1 MSHRM
6 RFQSLDRTC
15 PSQLSEAMNVSVQ
28 SCKEQV
34 ALVMHDTPAICG
46 CGRGDGWTSKSAMSL
61 SASPIS
67 AGQVLMLCDSNPC
80 SGEKDSSFSINE
92 AQAVSAQLQLV
103 PSPISF
109 GIVILHLFN
118 VSSTWSA

>member
-1 MSHRM
+1 MV
-6 RFQSLDRTC
+6 
-15 PSQLSEAMNVSVQ
+15 EVWNVIE
-28 SCKEQV
+28 CD
-34 ALVMHDTPAICG
+34 AG
-46 CGRGDGWTSKSAMSL
+46 
-61 SASPIS
+61 PIS